1 MHQIRFA
8 LAYNNVTDVLT
19 LIVWSE
25 DSNGAIE
32 NSTACTVNIYDHD
45 GTLVLANAA
54 WTTAPTENTEFTWYM
69 TKSGASSI
77 FTAGEAYYAAVAMN
91 VSGAFTRY
99 FGWAATG

>member
-1 MHQIRFA
+1 MHQIRFS

-19 LIVWSE
+19 LVVWSE

-32 NSTACTVNIYDHD
+32 NSTVCTVIIYDHD
-45 GTLVLANAA
+45 GTTVLANAA
-54 WTTAPTENTEFTWYM
+54 WTTAPTENTELTWYM

-77 FTAGEAYYAAVAMN
+77 FTAGEAYYVAVSLN
-91 VSGAFTRY
+91 VGGAFTRY